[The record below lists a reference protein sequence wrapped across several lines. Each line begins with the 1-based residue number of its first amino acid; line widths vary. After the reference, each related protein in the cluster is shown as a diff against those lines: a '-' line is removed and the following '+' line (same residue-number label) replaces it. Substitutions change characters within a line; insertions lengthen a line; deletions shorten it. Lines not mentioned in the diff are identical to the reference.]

1 MKIHLRRR
9 TKTVTRGQRRLSAMT
24 AATFLIALTAACGG
38 GGADT
43 SRTEETGGGA
53 AAQLSGQ
60 INSDGSSTVGPLT
73 TAAYELFAE
82 QQPRVQVAV
91 GTSGTGGGFEKF
103 CNGETDIQNASRPI
117 KDEEKAACQSK
128 GITYTELTV
137 ATDALTVVVNKEN
150 TWAKCLTVEQLKK
163 IWEPAAEGK
172 VKSWKDVDPK
182 FPDEPLTLA
191 GPGTDSGTFDY
202 FTDEINGEEGAS
214 RKDYSASENDNDIVA
229 AVAGAKGG
237 LGYFGFT
244 YFEENQ
250 DKLAAVEID
259 AGNGCVAP
267 SVQTA
272 QDGTYTPLSRPLFI
286 YVKNE
291 SMKRPEVK
299 AFVEF
304 YATNINRIAT
314 DAKYIPLNSEQEAKL
329 KSAVESLSAS

>member
-1 MKIHLRRR
+1 
-9 TKTVTRGQRRLSAMT
+9 MT